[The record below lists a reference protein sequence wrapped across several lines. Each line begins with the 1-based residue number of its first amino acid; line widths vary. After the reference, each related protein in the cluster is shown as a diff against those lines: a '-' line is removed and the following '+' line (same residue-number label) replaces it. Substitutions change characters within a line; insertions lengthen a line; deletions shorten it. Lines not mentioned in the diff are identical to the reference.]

1 MKALYLLLCV
11 PGTIIPYVPFVQW
24 LQENP
29 VDAQLPA
36 KFAAELFSTRIGAF
50 FGLDVIL
57 SAITLF
63 AFMFAERRAGGRAR
77 VWTAVAGTLLVGVS
91 LGLPL
96 YLYERERARR
106 PADGD

>member
-11 PGTIIPYVPFVQW
+11 PGTVIPCVPFVQW
-24 LQENP
+24 LQQNP
-29 VDAQLPA
+29 LDAQLPSR
-36 KFAAELFSTRIGAF
+36 FAAELLSTRIGTF

-63 AFMFAERRAGGRAR
+63 IFMFAERRAGGRAR
-77 VWTAVAGTLLVGVS
+77 IWTAAAGTLLVGVS

>member
-11 PGTIIPYVPFVQW
+11 LGTFVPYIPFVQW
-24 LQENP
+24 LQVNP

-36 KFAAELFSTRIGAF
+36 RFAAELFSTRIGAF

-63 AFMFAERRAGGRAR
+63 VFVVAERRSGAR
-77 VWTAVAGTLLVGVS
+77 TRIWTVVAGTLLVGVS

-96 YLYERERARR
+96 YLYERERVKAL
-106 PADGD
+106 